1 LSGGNDPNNSLDS
14 SERQAC
20 PERRRKRSDRDHRRS
35 CMRVGVVG
43 AGFIGVVHLSAYA
56 NIFEAEVVGV
66 ADAVPETAATGA
78 AIVGARPYKSY
89 EELVAAE
96 DVEVVDICLPTAYHR
111 DLALK
116 AAQDGKHVFIEKP
129 LARNLEDA
137 EAIMEAFSEGGPRL
151 FVGHVVRFFPE
162 YARIKAM
169 IDAGEIGTV
178 GVVRTSRR
186 SPFLTGWN
194 DWYADW
200 RMSGGV
206 LLDLVIH
213 DFDFLRW
220 SLGEVDRVY
229 ARGVLGREF
238 NRLDYALVTLRF
250 EGGAIAHVEGQWG
263 YPGPFN
269 YSIEVAG
276 SRALVAVDSTAPAPV
291 RLLGE
296 STGSSESPDV
306 TAGRSPFQDELEHFL
321 RSITTGEEPIV
332 GPRDAY
338 EALRIGLA
346 ATESATSGRP
356 VAPRGLA

>member
-1 LSGGNDPNNSLDS
+1 
-14 SERQAC
+14 
-20 PERRRKRSDRDHRRS
+20 
-35 CMRVGVVG
+35 MRVGVVG
-43 AGFIGVVHLSAYA
+43 AGFIGAVHLSAYA
-56 NIFEAEVVGV
+56 NMPEAEVVGV
-66 ADAVPETAATGA
+66 ADALPETAATGA
-78 AIVGARPYKSY
+78 AIVGARPYLSY

-96 DVEVVDICLPTAYHR
+96 DVEVVDVCLPTAYHR
-111 DLALK
+111 NLALK
-116 AAQDGKHVFIEKP
+116 AAREGKHVIIEKP

-137 EAIMEAFSEGGPRL
+137 EAIMGAFSGGGPRL

-169 IDAGEIGTV
+169 IDTGEIGTI
-178 GVVRTSRR
+178 GMVRTSRC

-220 SLGEVDRVY
+220 SLGEVERVY
-229 ARGVLGREF
+229 ARGVFGREY

-250 EGGAIAHVEGQWG
+250 ESGAIAHVEGQWG

-269 YSIEVAG
+269 YAIEVAG
-276 SRALVAVDSTAPAPV
+276 SRALVAVDSTEPAPV
-291 RLLGE
+291 RLVGGTT
-296 STGSSESPDV
+296 STDKSPEVDV
-306 TAGRSPFQDELEHFL
+306 GKSPFQTELEHFL
-321 RSITTGEEPIV
+321 RCITTGEEPIV
-332 GPRDAY
+332 GAHDAY

-346 ATESATSGRP
+346 ATESVATGRP
-356 VAPRGLA
+356 VAPRRLA